1 MTPEQQREQWLKRI
15 LPAMGV
21 LIVYFV
27 IVSGFI
33 TDKTKKAEEE
43 YKTLMSKGID
53 ASMLPSKEQKQ
64 SKLTEE
70 LAKLDAE
77 EKTIRAKMAANSGF
91 LASKETQNDTLDKVS
106 TIFAD
111 NSLQVLEEK
120 RDDKLTMSSLTKS
133 FVELQTYVDELAA
146 ATAVADKTTPAG
158 TTTPPAT
165 NAPAPA
171 PAPVAKTTVN
181 VWTIHYSGSY
191 NDNYRM
197 LNALL
202 SSNIKALPVSLTM
215 QALKDNTSGQL
226 EWNLTL
232 WM

>member
-27 IVSGFI
+27 IVSGFV
-33 TDKTKKAEEE
+33 TGKTKKAEEE
-43 YKTLMSKGID
+43 YKILMSKGID
-53 ASMLPSKEQKQ
+53 PSMLSSREQNQ
-64 SKLTEE
+64 SKLAEE

-77 EKTIRAKMAANSGF
+77 EKAIREKMATNSGF

-106 TIFAD
+106 TIFAN

-120 RDDKLTMSSLTKS
+120 RDDQLALSGLTKS
-133 FVELQTYVDELAA
+133 FVELQTYLDEVAA
-146 ATAVADKTTPAG
+146 ATPVADKTTPVG
-158 TTTPPAT
+158 TTTPETPPS
-165 NAPAPA
+165 PAPA
-171 PAPVAKTTVN
+171 KPTNKTVN

-202 SSNIKALPVSLTM
+202 TSNSKALPVSLTM
-215 QALKDNTSGQL
+215 QSLKDNTSGQL

>member
-27 IVSGFI
+27 IVSGFV
-33 TDKTKKAEEE
+33 TGKTKKAEEE
-43 YKTLMSKGID
+43 YKTLISKGID
-53 ASMLPSKEQKQ
+53 ASTLPVRQQDQ
-64 SKLTEE
+64 STMKDELTKLE
-70 LAKLDAE
+70 AE
-77 EKTIRAKMAANSGF
+77 EKTIRDKMAANSGF

-111 NSLQVLEEK
+111 NALQVLEEK
-120 RDDKLTMSSLTKS
+120 RNDQLALSSLTKS
-133 FVELQTYVDELAA
+133 FVELQTYLDELS
-146 ATAVADKTTPAG
+146 ATTTAPQTTPA
-158 TTTPPAT
+158 
-165 NAPAPA
+165 
-171 PAPVAKTTVN
+171 PVTAAKTAKKIN

-202 SSNIKALPVSLTM
+202 TSNIKALPVSLTM
-215 QALKDNTSGQL
+215 QSLKDNTSGQL

>member
-21 LIVYFV
+21 LIIYFV
-27 IVSGFI
+27 IVSGFV
-33 TDKTKKAEEE
+33 TGKTKKAEEA
-43 YKTLMSKGID
+43 YKALVSKGID
-53 ASMLPSKEQKQ
+53 ASMLPVRQQNQSTLKDEL
-64 SKLTEE
+64 SKLE
-70 LAKLDAE
+70 AE

-106 TIFAD
+106 TIFAE

-120 RDDKLTMSSLTKS
+120 RDDKLTLNSLTKS
-133 FVELQTYVDELAA
+133 FVELQTYLDELATATPVA
-146 ATAVADKTTPAG
+146 AVTTPA
-158 TTTPPAT
+158 PKPAT
-165 NAPAPA
+165 KPTN
-171 PAPVAKTTVN
+171 KTIN

-202 SSNIKALPVSLTM
+202 SSNSKALPVSLTM